1 MSEETNA
8 ALIKAAKLVTKSKD
22 LKKFLDFLE
31 AFKAD
36 ENSHIQSCFTEEKSD
51 IRAAALCAEAHAT
64 ANLMVRM
71 ITPEISE
78 K

>member
-1 MSEETNA
+1 MSDETA
-8 ALIKAAKLVTKSKD
+8 EALTKATKMVAKSKD
-22 LKKFLDFLE
+22 LQKFLDFLE

-51 IRAAALCAEAHAT
+51 IRAAALCAKAHAT
-64 ANLMVRM
+64 ANLMTNM